1 LDLAYKAL
9 LNEFRIKMSCDLASI
24 DSQVICNC
32 LPRCNDISYDYD
44 ILNLDYNPKDEKEKD
59 M

>member
-9 LNEFRIKMSCDLASI
+9 LNELRVKMGCDLASI
-24 DSQVICNC
+24 DSQMICNC
-32 LPRCNDISYDYD
+32 LPRCNEITYDFDTTY
-44 ILNLDYNPKDEKEKD
+44 LDYNSKDEKEKD